1 MEIQSVQSVNQSVI
15 VLALNQFYLLIMGIL
30 VFSMQLGFTL
40 LEAGAVRKKNV
51 NNILTKVKGFSY

>member
-1 MEIQSVQSVNQSVI
+1 MESQAAQAVNQKEI
-15 VLALNQFYLLIMGIL
+15 VLALNQFYLLVMGIL

-51 NNILTKVKGFSY
+51 NNILTKVFVSYY